1 MLIELF
7 KNVEKQWPTP
17 YDHKHYVCY
26 DPILD
31 SKSVLL
37 GIRKEGKYQ
46 YYPVTENDGFEDTAA
61 LVSLFKLL
69 SEQWPLCEGTNHFII
84 YDSQNNTLGLC
95 IQFDV
100 RTMRVFIVE
109 ELSLH
114 DPKKLISDI
123 QNNILPPLC

>member
-17 YDHKHYVCY
+17 HDHKHYVCY

-31 SKSVLL
+31 SKSFLL
-37 GIRKEGKYQ
+37 GVRKEGRYQ
-46 YYPVTENDGFEDTAA
+46 YYSVNDGFKDTVA

-69 SEQWPLCEGTNHFII
+69 GEQWPLCEGTNHFIT
-84 YDSQNNTLGLC
+84 YDSQNNTLRLC

-100 RTMRVFIVE
+100 RTMHVFVVE
-109 ELSLH
+109 EQSLH
-114 DPKKLISDI
+114 DPEKLINSI